1 MEALTAMGFPDHM
14 CAKAMRMTG
23 GDVEAAANYI
33 MGMLPTQHTRA
44 RARAQV
50 AAGSGVCGLRHL
62 LPRLA
67 QHPRPLL
74 PRYSSSHC
82 LSAARGCGEVWQ
94 VTWTSP
100 SSGGLGRLARRRASY

>member
-67 QHPRPLL
+67 QHPRPCC
-74 PRYSSSHC
+74 PDMRHVTACECGPPQTACDASDTADSEPDSSS
-82 LSAARGCGEVWQ
+82 AA
-94 VTWTSP
+94 
-100 SSGGLGRLARRRASY
+100 LAPP